1 MNNTYLVDSGGY
13 STHVGQA
20 DMYFKD
26 GKLAKLDWTP
36 KNIKDKSKADPV
48 LDAVAQKYH
57 SIAFESATEV
67 VAKTKDKLDGFR
79 SNIRTKET
87 TLADLLTD
95 AMRETGEADIALM
108 NGGGI
113 RESIPA
119 GKRLV
124 IITTS
129 DGSALDK
136 DKYYKVATNITFT
149 TAETAM
155 RN

>member
-1 MNNTYLVDSGGY
+1 M
-13 STHVGQA
+13 
-20 DMYFKD
+20 
-26 GKLAKLDWTP
+26 
-36 KNIKDKSKADPV
+36 
-48 LDAVAQKYH
+48 DAVAQKYH
-57 SIAFESATEV
+57 SIAFKSAKEV
-67 VAKTKDKLDGFR
+67 VAKTK
-79 SNIRTKET
+79 E
-87 TLADLLTD
+87 
-95 AMRETGEADIALM
+95 EADIALM